1 MVKSLMHLYSLLQA
15 SPLFKDQRNFS
26 KMVDPLLEGQYPAR
40 GMYQA
45 LAVAAMCVE
54 EQSSMRPV
62 IADVVAALNYISSQ
76 KYDPQVHPIQSLR

>member
-1 MVKSLMHLYSLLQA
+1 
-15 SPLFKDQRNFS
+15 
-26 KMVDPLLEGQYPAR
+26 MVDPLLEGQYPAR
-40 GMYQA
+40 GLYQA

-76 KYDPQVHPIQSLR
+76 KYDPQVHPIQSSK